1 MAEDDTDRVWRLIET
16 TRVCMFSNWD
26 GTKIRSRPMGAVVR
40 RDERAIYFFTDKWAD
55 KDDEIR
61 RYPQVCL
68 AFADSGSEKYVS
80 ISGTAII
87 SDDRDKIRQLWS
99 AGAKVWWGEAD
110 NPDIRLITVQPE
122 EAEFWDSPG
131 RWISNLKVAF
141 ALATGAHLEPGEHRR
156 VRP

>member
-1 MAEDDTDRVWRLIET
+1 MAENDIDRVWRLMQT

-26 GTKIRSRPMGAVVR
+26 GARIHSRPMAALVR
-40 RDERAIYFFTDKWAD
+40 RDDHAIYFFTDDRAH

-61 RYPQVCL
+61 RYPRVCL
-68 AFADSGSEKYVS
+68 AFAETGSEEYVS
-80 ISGTAII
+80 ISGTAAIT
-87 SDDRDKIRQLWS
+87 DDRDKIGQLWS

-110 NPDIRLITVQPE
+110 NPVIRLITVQPE

-131 RWISNLKVAF
+131 RVISNLKVAF
-141 ALATGAHLEPGEHRR
+141 ALATGTHLDPGRHKQ